1 MNGNAAPPAA
11 PATRTTLLRQIAP
24 LLQARRGLIAGA
36 AVAVLAGAALEL
48 APPLII
54 KRVVDVHL
62 TVGQANGLLFLGL
75 LYLAAA
81 VAVQALSFVTNYLTA
96 LAAQRTLNEV
106 RVRLFAHLQR
116 LPISYFDATPLGDSI
131 SRCTADVETV
141 DTLFSSGIASL
152 LTDLVRLVSVVAAM
166 LLLSPQLTLVSALV
180 APLIIWI
187 TEFFRVRVRDAERAN
202 RQAVSVL
209 NTQLQELLGGVE
221 VIRAF
226 GREAAFVARFRR
238 ALHAALKVYNRSAL
252 YSTFYAPT
260 MNVLAALMVAL
271 LLWTGIARPFAAWQ
285 ISLGTLTA
293 FVLLF
298 RRFFA
303 PITAL
308 GDEWQTVQG
317 ALAGLER
324 IFQVLALPA
333 EPAAPRRDAAPAR
346 PAEAALGLADVSF
359 GYFADRPVL
368 QRVSLDVRTG
378 EHVAVVG
385 RTGAGK
391 SSLLHLIGGLYHP
404 WSGEIRIA
412 GMAPASIAED
422 ARRRVVGIVTQTDH
436 LFSGTLLDNLTLGDT
451 KVTRAAVEQA
461 ASISGTAGFIRA
473 LPQGYDTRVSD
484 GAGDGV
490 QLSAGQRQLLAL
502 TRALVWDPP
511 VLLLDEATARI
522 DSVSEAAFR
531 AGLRASRQRA
541 VLVVAHRLSTARE
554 ADRVLVMEAGR
565 VLEEGAP
572 DALVRRGGRF
582 AALLELEAAGWD
594 WRNDPFTQ
602 NQ

>member
-1 MNGNAAPPAA
+1 MRPRPLLRPPGA
-11 PATRTTLLRQIAP
+11 TLLRQVAP
-24 LLQARRGLIAGA
+24 LLHARRGLIAGIVVSVLVS
-36 AVAVLAGAALEL
+36 AVLEL

-54 KRVVDVHL
+54 KRIVDEHL
-62 TVGQANGLLFLGL
+62 TPGVASGLLLLGL
-75 LYLAAA
+75 LYFGAS
-81 VAVQALSFVTNYLTA
+81 VAVQILGFVTSYLTA
-96 LAAQRTLNEV
+96 LAAQPTLHEL
-106 RVRLFAHLQR
+106 RVRLFADLQR
-116 LPISYFDATPLGDSI
+116 LPISYFDTTPLGDAI

-141 DTLFSSGIASL
+141 DVLFSSGIASL
-152 LTDLVRLVSVVAAM
+152 LTDLVRLVTVVVAM
-166 LLLSPQLTLVSALV
+166 FLLSPQLTLIAALV
-180 APLIIWI
+180 TPLIIWI

-202 RQAVSVL
+202 RQAVGVL

-226 GREAAFVARFRR
+226 GREATFVARFRG
-238 ALHAALKVYNRSAL
+238 ALHAALIVFNRSAL

-271 LLWTGIARPFAAWQ
+271 LLWAGIATPFAAWQ

-308 GDEWQTVQG
+308 GDEWQTVQS

-333 EPAAPRRDAAPAR
+333 EQDAPRLGMQPAGQKVAAI
-346 PAEAALGLADVSF
+346 GLADVSF
-359 GYFADRPVL
+359 GYFTDRPVL
-368 QRVSLDVRTG
+368 QRVSLDVRFG

-391 SSLLHLIGGLYHP
+391 SSLLNLIGGLYHP

-412 GMAPASIAED
+412 GMAPGSIAED
-422 ARRRVVGIVTQTDH
+422 ERRCVVGIVPQTDH

-461 ASISGTAGFIRA
+461 ANISGAAGFIRT

-490 QLSAGQRQLLAL
+490 QLSAGQRQLLSL

-522 DSVSEAAFR
+522 DSASEAAFR

-554 ADRVLVMEAGR
+554 ADRVVIMEAGR
-565 VLEEGAP
+565 VIEEGAP
-572 DALVRRGGRF
+572 DELAHRGGRF

-594 WRNDPFTQ
+594 WRNDPS
-602 NQ
+602 